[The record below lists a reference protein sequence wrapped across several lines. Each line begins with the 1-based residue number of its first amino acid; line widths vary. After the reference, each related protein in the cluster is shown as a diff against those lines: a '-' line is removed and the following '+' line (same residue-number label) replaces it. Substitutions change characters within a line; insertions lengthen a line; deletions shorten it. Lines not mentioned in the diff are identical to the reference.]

1 MEHGLDVLRD
11 RADKADKEIA
21 FVRRDMAGLQA
32 AVTHLSA
39 GQERQSRILD
49 DIAKAVH
56 AKGTTTIAEI
66 AQTLQVLVYGTV
78 LIAAVVSGIV
88 YIAGNAQNAEI
99 ALLKERM
106 SQIRSAFGWQVQI
119 RKDAQ

>member
-1 MEHGLDVLRD
+1 MHRIDALAD

-56 AKGTTTIAEI
+56 AKGTTSIAEI
-66 AQTLQVLVYGTV
+66 AQMMQVLVYGTV

-88 YIAGNAQNAEI
+88 YIAGNAQNSEI

-106 SQIRSAFGWQVQI
+106 SQFRSGFGWQVQI
-119 RKDAQ
+119 KKDPP